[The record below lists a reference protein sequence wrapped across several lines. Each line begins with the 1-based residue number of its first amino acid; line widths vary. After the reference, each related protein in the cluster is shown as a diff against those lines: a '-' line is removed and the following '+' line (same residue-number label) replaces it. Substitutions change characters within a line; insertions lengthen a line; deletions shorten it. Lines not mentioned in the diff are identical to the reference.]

1 MNTLPS
7 SLQRASLQWFVAV
20 AITVVGDLA
29 RLLATFM
36 PMKTILIL
44 SLGDVPGFFPAFLVN
59 GGAVFAAIILLGVAA
74 FFGFVAWLAEF
85 VVEWMDGKPA
95 HSVSTA
101 QPRIDPAQEV
111 VKHITA
117 KRNLHA
123 SLVLTLPVMS
133 VLILVSIPYLILLSL
148 WILISGVLI
157 SWRGRRSH
165 ETGPY
170 FSGFDQVSHDLAKWL
185 KKSALL
191 SMVALSLVTLLISP
205 PTFGPT
211 AILIAAIFGRRLT
224 VAVSKSLPELTAG
237 FANEVAKHAGSVVAQ
252 VVTNQP
258 KAEVAK
264 SPSDYFSSK
273 VGIARLG
280 KILESR
286 GFEPH
291 DFQFLGAISG
301 QSVSVLAG
309 RKDSEQR
316 LFRVFGLK
324 YEQDR
329 DRELR
334 WRNEPHTL
342 SPYPPGYAD
351 KLPVAGFP
359 ALEVALDTRA
369 VTAGARSSATRPAAM
384 RFQIE
389 KELDGVLA
397 LNDLSKPRLDHV
409 FWTELFEYLDRARRI
424 PGRHQADCEKLRI
437 LLPQARDLIKTLPAS
452 LVPSRPLAATDLY
465 VARDKTMCYL
475 GGHTWTIGR
484 MGDAWGKVA
493 TYASVLRELLDKDTE
508 NPVQPKLVLLNGE
521 VHELER
527 TLRRF
532 RLDNLAANSK
542 AIGARLR
549 AAQSK

>member
-20 AITVVGDLA
+20 AMTVVGDLA

-44 SLGDVPGFFPAFLVN
+44 ASGDVPGFFPGFLVD

-85 VVEWMDGKPA
+85 VVEWMDGRPPI
-95 HSVSTA
+95 SVSTS
-101 QPRIDPAQEV
+101 QPRIDPEQEV
-111 VKHITA
+111 VKHVTR
-117 KRNLHA
+117 KRDLHA

-133 VLILVSIPYLILLSL
+133 VLVLVSIPYLILLSL
-148 WILISGVLI
+148 WIFISGVLI
-157 SWRGRRSH
+157 SWRGRFSNGM
-165 ETGPY
+165 GPY
-170 FSGFDQVSHDLAKWL
+170 FSGMDQVSHDLAKWL

-191 SMVALSLVTLLISP
+191 SMVGLSLVTLLISP
-205 PTFGPT
+205 PTLGTT

-224 VAVSKSLPELTAG
+224 MAVSKSLPELTAG
-237 FANEVAKHAGSVVAQ
+237 LTNEVAKHAGSVVVQ

-264 SPSDYFSSK
+264 SPSDYFSSR
-273 VGIARLG
+273 VGVARLG
-280 KILESR
+280 KILEAR

-291 DFQFLGAISG
+291 DFKFLGAISG

-309 RKDSEQR
+309 QKESEQR

-324 YEQDR
+324 YEQER

-342 SPYPPGYAD
+342 SPYPPGRAD
-351 KLPVAGFP
+351 RLTLAGFP

-397 LNDLSKPRLDHV
+397 LDDLSQPRLDHV

-424 PGRHQADCEKLRI
+424 PGSHQKDCEKLQK

-452 LVPSRPLAATDLY
+452 LVPSRALVATDLY
-465 VARDKTMCYL
+465 LARDKTVCYL

-493 TYASVLRELLDKDTE
+493 TYASALRELLDKETDKV
-508 NPVQPKLVLLNGE
+508 VQPKLVLLNAE

-532 RLDNLAANSK
+532 RVDNLAANSK
-542 AIGARLR
+542 AIGALLR
-549 AAQSK
+549 AAHNK

>member
-7 SLQRASLQWFVAV
+7 SLESTSPQWFVAV

-29 RLLATFM
+29 ALLAAFM

-44 SLGDVPGFFPAFLVN
+44 ASGEVPGFFPGFLVD
-59 GGAVFAAIILLGVAA
+59 GGAVFAAIILLGIAA
-74 FFGFVAWLAEF
+74 FFGFIAWLAEF
-85 VVEWMDGKPA
+85 VVEWMDGRPA
-95 HSVSTA
+95 SSVSRS
-101 QPRIDPAQEV
+101 QPRIDPEPEV
-111 VKHITA
+111 VKHATG
-117 KRNLHA
+117 KRALHA
-123 SLVLTLPVMS
+123 SLVLTLPVVS

-157 SWRGRRSH
+157 SWRGRLSN

-170 FSGFDQVSHDLAKWL
+170 FSGIDQVSHDLANWL

-191 SMVALSLVTLLISP
+191 SMVGLSLVTLLISP
-205 PTFGPT
+205 PTLGTT
-211 AILIAAIFGRRLT
+211 AILIAAIYGRRLT
-224 VAVSKSLPELTAG
+224 MAVSDSLPELTASLTNQAG
-237 FANEVAKHAGSVVAQ
+237 KHAGSVVGQ

-280 KILESR
+280 KILEAR
-286 GFEPH
+286 GFEPD
-291 DFQFLGAISG
+291 DFKFLGAIPG

-309 RKDSEQR
+309 QKESEQR
-316 LFRVFGLK
+316 LFRVFGIK
-324 YEQDR
+324 YQDGR

-342 SPYPPGYAD
+342 SPYPPGRAD
-351 KLPVAGFP
+351 KLTVAGFP
-359 ALEVALDTRA
+359 ALEVALDTRS

-384 RFQIE
+384 RFQIK
-389 KELDGVLA
+389 KEVDGVLA
-397 LNDLSKPRLDHV
+397 LDDFSQPPLDHV
-409 FWTELFEYLDRARRI
+409 FWTELFEYLDGARRI
-424 PGRHQADCEKLRI
+424 PGSHQTDCEKLRK
-437 LLPQARDLIKTLPAS
+437 LLPQARELIKTLPAS
-452 LVPSRPLAATDLY
+452 LVPSRPLVATDLY
-465 VARDKTMCYL
+465 IARDKTVCYL

-484 MGDAWGKVA
+484 MGDAWGKV
-493 TYASVLRELLDKDTE
+493 TSYASVSREVLDKETYKV
-508 NPVQPKLVLLNGE
+508 VQPKLVLLNAG
-521 VHELER
+521 VHELDR

-542 AIGARLR
+542 AIGALLQS
-549 AAQSK
+549 AQKK